1 MTPLAQAII
10 AGLAFGTFSVA
21 TMAPMSF
28 EDKPRALAASFAS
41 RFSIGFLIPLTGLP
55 GPGWLVGAAIGLLI
69 SLSDAI
75 VTRAYAPILVIG
87 GIGGGLIGRL
97 TL

>member
-1 MTPLAQAII
+1 ML
-10 AGLAFGTFSVA
+10 
-21 TMAPMSF
+21 PMDL

-41 RFSIGFLIPLTGLP
+41 RFSIGFLIPLIALP
-55 GPGWLVGAAIGLLI
+55 LPGWLVGGVVGLLV
-69 SLSDAI
+69 SLSDGI

-87 GIGGGLIGRL
+87 GIGGGLIGWL